1 MSRRPG
7 LWGHADFLRL
17 WGAQS
22 ISAFGSRITRT
33 ALPIIAVEMLREPPA
48 VLGVLAAL
56 PLVASVIVALFA
68 GGFVDRSYKRRLLI
82 TADVFRAGVV
92 ASLTIA
98 WALGVLSIVHVI
110 AVAVLV
116 GAASALDQITD
127 VAYLPV
133 LIDKR
138 WLADGNAK
146 LGATDGIAEVT
157 GPASGGALVAALGAP
172 LTVLIDA
179 FGYLMSAVLL
189 GRIRRPEPPPTP
201 MPTAASSTWQTRQ
214 DVRVGMR
221 AVFGHP
227 LVRPIVLSL
236 MVWSVAGG
244 FFAALYPLFV
254 MRTLALPES
263 TYGMIVAVG
272 GVGSLAGALLSRRL
286 VRAIGL
292 GRMLILTAALS
303 LAAGALIPLAHGS
316 RSMAIAFLAG
326 HQLFGDGFAV
336 AFTIQA
342 VTLRQTVL
350 PADVLGRANAAIL
363 VCTIG
368 VLTIAALA
376 GGGLAQL
383 VTIRQAVWVGTI
395 IGLLAPL
402 LLLPLRH
409 LREMPAAAGA

>member
-1 MSRRPG
+1 MSRRSG

-17 WGAQS
+17 WGAQA

-68 GGFVDRSYKRRLLI
+68 GGFVDRSYKRRVLI
-82 TADVFRAGVV
+82 TADVFRAAVV
-92 ASLTIA
+92 ASLTVA
-98 WALGVLSIVHVI
+98 WALGALSIVHVI

-133 LIDKR
+133 LVDKR

-157 GPASGGALVAALGAP
+157 GPASGGALVAAFGAP
-172 LTVLIDA
+172 LAVAIDA
-179 FGYLMSAVLL
+179 FGYLISAVLL
-189 GRIRRPEPPPTP
+189 GRIRRPEPPPAP
-201 MPTAASSTWQTRQ
+201 IPSASSSTWQARQ
-214 DVRVGMR
+214 DLQVGMR
-221 AVFGHP
+221 AVFEHP
-227 LVRPIVLSL
+227 LVRPIVRSL

-244 FFAALYPLFV
+244 FFAALYPLLV

-263 TYGMIVAVG
+263 TYGLIVAVG
-272 GVGSLAGALLSRRL
+272 GIGSLGGALLSRRL

-292 GRMLILTAALS
+292 GRMLIATAVLS
-303 LAAGALIPLAHGS
+303 LAAGVLIPLAHGS
-316 RSMAIAFLAG
+316 RPMVLAFLSG

-350 PADVLGRANAAIL
+350 PAPLLGRANAAIL
-363 VCTIG
+363 VSTIG
-368 VLTIAALA
+368 ILTLAALA
-376 GGGLAQL
+376 AGGLAQL
-383 VTIRQAVWVGTI
+383 VTIRQAVWVGTV

-409 LREMPAAAGA
+409 LREMPSAAA

>member
-17 WGAQS
+17 WGAQA

-68 GGFVDRSYKRRLLI
+68 GGFVDRSYKRRVLI
-82 TADVFRAGVV
+82 TADLFRAAVV

-98 WALGVLSIVHVI
+98 WALGALSIVHVI
-110 AVAVLV
+110 GVAVLV

-133 LIDKR
+133 LVDKR

-157 GPASGGALVAALGAP
+157 GPASGGALVAAFGAP
-172 LTVLIDA
+172 LAVVIDA
-179 FGYLMSAVLL
+179 FAYLMSALLL
-189 GRIRRPEPPPTP
+189 GRIRRPEPPPAP
-201 MPTAASSTWQTRQ
+201 SPSAASSTWQARQ
-214 DVRVGMR
+214 DVQVGMR
-221 AVFGHP
+221 AVFEHP

-236 MVWSVAGG
+236 MVWAVAGG
-244 FFAALYPLFV
+244 FFAALYPLLV
-254 MRTLALPES
+254 MRTLGLPES
-263 TYGMIVAVG
+263 TYGIIVAVG
-272 GVGSLAGALLSRRL
+272 GIGSLGGALLSRRL

-292 GRMLILTAALS
+292 GRMLIATAVLS
-303 LAAGALIPLAHGS
+303 LAAGVLIPLADGS
-316 RSMAIAFLAG
+316 RPMVLAFLCG

-350 PADVLGRANAAIL
+350 PTAVLGRANAAIL

-368 VLTIAALA
+368 ILTIAALA
-376 GGGLAQL
+376 AGGLAQL
-383 VTIRQAVWVGTI
+383 VTIREAVWVGTV
-395 IGLLAPL
+395 IGLLAPAL
-402 LLLPLRH
+402 LWPLRH
-409 LREMPAAAGA
+409 LREMPAGPAA